1 MIQRISGKWVY
12 NAVAVFI
19 NLSKYLGNMLRRI
32 LMIQGWAR
40 VFQVK
45 GVHRLRGILMVRGG
59 SGVFGSG

>member
-12 NAVAVFI
+12 NAVEVFI
-19 NLSKYLGNMLRRI
+19 NLSKYLGNRFRGI

-40 VFQVK
+40 VIQVE

-59 SGVFGSG
+59 SRVFW